1 MNEEYDIKPNY
12 ENDFNYPS
20 LNRKDLMSL
29 DTIKE
34 KDFKKKGINR
44 LISNR
49 DWSMG
54 LYNLDIDKSF
64 PKRRDLYLNKID
76 FINKLDDIEKARP
89 SKEKIYNKPNFSLN
103 VRDIEKAYPKK
114 DRRFISNN
122 RYNNNV
128 NKINLNLNNKRYE
141 SNSYKEVNKN
151 EINDNTNSNINNSE
165 IHYSRNIFNNN
176 NEFIKKYYN
185 RYKVNNNKRNNLSS
199 ISSISQNI
207 IKPLDTL
214 HMLQS
219 QKNYKDTIH
228 DVFNNYPKFI
238 NDNENKDNYFLNHD
252 HDLFVGTPNKN
263 KRLDIMMN
271 KSNKYLCYDIKEKMD
286 FVDNKRNFKGIMDQN
301 NSVKIS
307 RKIPNEFKKQGLE
320 NLYKELDNYKPR
332 TYEQNMDIFTHNY

>member
-165 IHYSRNIFNNN
+165 IYYSRNIFNNN

>member
-128 NKINLNLNNKRYE
+128 NKINLNLNNKKYE

-165 IHYSRNIFNNN
+165 IHYLRNIFNNN

>member
-128 NKINLNLNNKRYE
+128 NIINLNLNNKRYE

>member
-128 NKINLNLNNKRYE
+128 NEINLNLNNKRYE

>member
-128 NKINLNLNNKRYE
+128 NKINLNLNNKKYE

>member
-128 NKINLNLNNKRYE
+128 NKINLNMNNKGYE
-141 SNSYKEVNKN
+141 RNRYKEENKN
-151 EINDNTNSNINNSE
+151 EINDNTNSNINNNE

>member
-128 NKINLNLNNKRYE
+128 NKINLNLNNKIYE
-141 SNSYKEVNKN
+141 SNSYEEVNKN

>member
-128 NKINLNLNNKRYE
+128 NKINLNNKRYE

>member
-332 TYEQNMDIFTHNY
+332 TYEQNMDMFTHNY

>member
-165 IHYSRNIFNNN
+165 IHNSRNIFNNN

>member
-1 MNEEYDIKPNY
+1 MDYYLAKPDYN
-12 ENDFNYPS
+12 NDFNYPS

>member
-165 IHYSRNIFNNN
+165 IHYLRNIFNNN

>member
-128 NKINLNLNNKRYE
+128 NRINLNLNNKRYE
-141 SNSYKEVNKN
+141 SNSYYEINKN

-214 HMLQS
+214 HMFQS

>member
-103 VRDIEKAYPKK
+103 VRDIERAYPKK
-114 DRRFISNN
+114 DRRFISSN

>member
-286 FVDNKRNFKGIMDQN
+286 FVDNKRNFKGIIDQN

>member
-151 EINDNTNSNINNSE
+151 EINGNTNSNINNSE

>member
-151 EINDNTNSNINNSE
+151 EINNNTNSNINNSE

-332 TYEQNMDIFTHNY
+332 TYEQNMDMFTHNY

>member
-114 DRRFISNN
+114 ERRFISNN

-128 NKINLNLNNKRYE
+128 NKINLNLNNKGYE

-332 TYEQNMDIFTHNY
+332 TYEQNMDMFTHNY

>member
-165 IHYSRNIFNNN
+165 IHNSRNIFNNN

-185 RYKVNNNKRNNLSS
+185 RYKDNNIIRNNISS

>member
-151 EINDNTNSNINNSE
+151 EINDNTNSNINNSG

>member
-151 EINDNTNSNINNSE
+151 EINDNTNSNINISE

>member
-141 SNSYKEVNKN
+141 SNSYYEINKN

-165 IHYSRNIFNNN
+165 IHNSRNIFNNN